1 MISLNLLQ
9 IRKLIHL
16 ASRRQFKSDKFAN
29 LWQYFMNKFIWFSN
43 DFRWKIFLLI
53 MCQVIPPTWPW
64 RSAIT
69 PKWSGQ
75 RPKRSVAASFKQT
88 IRKRNLSSRYF
99 EIITFNFWIY
109 LRLQSFLKLKEK
121 LSNWL
126 VVWTGKEI
134 SNFEGWKKTIVFI
147 NSFWEYLKIC
157 NYSIHYIFSLL
168 FVTTPLLE
176 ITTEQRYQFN
186 QQFSKWLLKRLLQ
199 FF

>member
-1 MISLNLLQ
+1 
-9 IRKLIHL
+9 
-16 ASRRQFKSDKFAN
+16 
-29 LWQYFMNKFIWFSN
+29 
-43 DFRWKIFLLI
+43 
-53 MCQVIPPTWPW
+53 MCQVIPPIWPW

-69 PKWSGQ
+69 HKWSGQ
-75 RPKRSVAASFKQT
+75 RPKRSDADSFKQT

-147 NSFWEYLKIC
+147 NSVWEYLKVCTNLYQLYFQTFVC
-157 NYSIHYIFSLL
+157 NYAPAGNYNGAKVSF
-168 FVTTPLLE
+168 
-176 ITTEQRYQFN
+176 
-186 QQFSKWLLKRLLQ
+186 
-199 FF
+199 